1 MFPGETP
8 VDSCVRL
15 LRREMGLDVDRSR
28 FVPICAQAF
37 AFGMR
42 EQLPKEHG
50 TTDVQLCYFLRL
62 TDDAEVAR
70 VVLDPNE
77 YADGRWMSHD
87 EILNGNYHP
96 ALKYAVGSMLAMEA
110 LADLDRYE
118 DENGDDD
125 DGSSDEELAR
135 LTRTFLC
142 RRRAVNKMVT
152 SGKNDYVL
160 DSRELD
166 YRTTVQS
173 KF

>member
-8 VDSCVRL
+8 VDSCMRL
-15 LRREMGLDVDRSR
+15 LKREMGLDIDRCR

-42 EQLPKEHG
+42 EQSPKDHG
-50 TTDVQLCYFLRL
+50 TTDVQLCYFLKL
-62 TDDAEVAR
+62 EDDKEVGR

-77 YADGRWMSHD
+77 YADGRWILPD
-87 EILNGNYHP
+87 EILDGNYHP
-96 ALKYAVGSMLAMEA
+96 ALKYAVGSMLATDA
-110 LADLDRYE
+110 LADLERCE
-118 DENGDDD
+118 REECTG
-125 DGSSDEELAR
+125 GGSDEELAR
-135 LTRTFLC
+135 LTRIFL
-142 RRRAVNKMVT
+142 RRRTAVNEMMT

-166 YRTTVQS
+166 YRTTVRS